1 MDPRVRIAKEAARLL
16 YTGVSEEYKH
26 AKEQA
31 AINLGINAMPS
42 NYEVAV
48 ELDLIAEQLEGED
61 RKQLLFR
68 MRNTA
73 LSLMRAL
80 VEFNP
85 VLIGSVWR
93 GTARKGSDVDV
104 TVYAIRSED
113 VKSSLNSSGYTVK
126 KSMEV
131 VTIKGGRPNRSHH
144 LIIELDN
151 GIQVEVVVRPQEER
165 EEIARCEVYGD
176 IKKGLSLPELE
187 KLMRGDPLRKFV
199 PKRRH
204 K

>member
-80 VEFNP
+80 VEFTP

-131 VTIKGGRPNRSHH
+131 VTTKGGRPNRSHH

-151 GIQVEVVVRPQEER
+151 GIQVEVVVRPQEEK
-165 EEIARCEVYGD
+165 EEMARCEVYGD